1 MSEDPGSTSLEIAV
15 IARDPLWGDSEP
27 RFAELARRA
36 AEAVLHH
43 EDACRG
49 LAGQVEAS
57 VVLADDALVRD
68 LNRTYRRQDRATNVL
83 SFANDGPGGGFGPR
97 LLGDV
102 ILARETVLREA
113 LEQGKPIGEHMSHLV
128 VHGLLHLLGF
138 DHDAVPRAERMEAL
152 EVAILAGLGIGNP
165 YDGNPYDGNPY
176 DGDPYDGEGS
186 SEAEPS

>member
-15 IARDPLWGDSEP
+15 IARDPLWREADPQFED
-27 RFAELARRA
+27 LARRA
-36 AEAVLHH
+36 AEAAFRHG
-43 EDACRG
+43 AARSG

-57 VVLADDALVRD
+57 IVLADDALVRD

-83 SFANDGPGGGFGPR
+83 SFANDGRINGDQGPC

-113 LEQGKPIGEHMSHLV
+113 RDQGKTVGAHMSHLV

-138 DHDAVPRAERMEAL
+138 DHDEAPRAETMEAL
-152 EVAILAGLGIGNP
+152 EVAILAGLGIANP
-165 YDGNPYDGNPY
+165 YVAPAK
-176 DGDPYDGEGS
+176 
-186 SEAEPS
+186 AEPR

>member
-15 IARDPLWGDSEP
+15 IARDPLWADAEP
-27 RFAELARRA
+27 RFEELARRA
-36 AEAVLHH
+36 AEAVLCHH
-43 EDACRG
+43 EARHG

-68 LNRTYRRQDRATNVL
+68 LNRTYRQQDRATNVL
-83 SFANDGPGGGFGPR
+83 SFANDGPGRVIGPR

-113 LEQGKPIGEHMSHLV
+113 RDQGKTVGAHMSHLV

-138 DHDAVPRAERMEAL
+138 DHDAAPRAERMEAL
-152 EVAILAGLGIGNP
+152 EVAILAGLGIANP
-165 YDGNPYDGNPY
+165 YTDAPA
-176 DGDPYDGEGS
+176 
-186 SEAEPS
+186 EAEAS